1 MMDIIINFL
10 GGVLTIM
17 FLLVCILLF
26 AVFGLGV
33 IITLA
38 LWFKNIID
46 DIKGK
51 SESENK
57 E

>member
-17 FLLVCILLF
+17 FLLVCTLLF